1 MTRIDNKKDIKK
13 KKGSNKKVKD
23 KKVEIVNDNKTKEK
37 ELYTSKEV
45 IIVMIFSIGIGILM
59 CFGGISIITGKNYL
73 AVTKDLKKVV
83 DTYYAIVD
91 NYYGELDRDKLIDG
105 AVEGMISS
113 VGDTF
118 TSYSDTES
126 TSSFDE
132 TINGSYEGI
141 GCTVATLE
149 DGTISVIDMFDDSPS
164 YKAGLKVGDVI
175 LKVDGESYEGKNSN
189 DISNYIKNSG
199 KSKIV
204 LTVKRNN
211 EEKDI
216 SINLSKVEI
225 PHVSGKV
232 IEQDNKKIGYIK
244 ISLFASNSYKQFKN
258 KLDELEKSN
267 IDDLIID
274 VRDKLTNCSICGNI
288 TENDICD
295 ICSDSNRNSK
305 IVFVVE
311 KAKDISLFEKINIY
325 NGKYHVLGGLI
336 SPLEGIGPDDV
347 NISCLISRI
356 DKENIEEIILAL
368 KPSIEGET
376 TMQYIKKILE
386 NKNIKIT
393 RIATGIPMGTD
404 IDYID
409 AMTLEFALEGRKDI

>member
-1 MTRIDNKKDIKK
+1 MT
-13 KKGSNKKVKD
+13 S
-23 KKVEIVNDNKTKEK
+23 
-37 ELYTSKEV
+37 
-45 IIVMIFSIGIGILM
+45 FS
-59 CFGGISIITGKNYL
+59 
-73 AVTKDLKKVV
+73 
-83 DTYYAIVD
+83 
-91 NYYGELDRDKLIDG
+91 
-105 AVEGMISS
+105 
-113 VGDTF
+113 
-118 TSYSDTES
+118 
-126 TSSFDE
+126 
-132 TINGSYEGI
+132 
-141 GCTVATLE
+141 
-149 DGTISVIDMFDDSPS
+149 DS
-164 YKAGLKVGDVI
+164 
-175 LKVDGESYEGKNSN
+175 
-189 DISNYIKNSG
+189 
-199 KSKIV
+199 
-204 LTVKRNN
+204 
-211 EEKDI
+211 
-216 SINLSKVEI
+216 
-225 PHVSGKV
+225 
-232 IEQDNKKIGYIK
+232 
-244 ISLFASNSYKQFKN
+244 
-258 KLDELEKSN
+258 
-267 IDDLIID
+267 IID

-336 SPLEGIGPDDV
+336 SPLDGIGPDDV